1 MVDEEVTPRPA
12 ISEIRKQYED
22 EQFYQDD
29 RAAAEYAY
37 ALAVRLREVGQTDE
51 ARRYAEECVRIA
63 ESLPSNSLDDVAST
77 RQSVG
82 GVRCRTT
89 SMTAWSGRGLPIC
102 STLHRSKRRRQRRLA
117 SRCSWTG
124 P

>member
-1 MVDEEVTPRPA
+1 MVDEEVTSRPA

-22 EQFYQDD
+22 ERFYQDD

-82 GVRCRTT
+82 GVP
-89 SMTAWSGRGLPIC
+89 LPD
-102 STLHRSKRRRQRRLA
+102 HFHDGVVRARLA
-117 SRCSWTG
+117 DLLDAA
-124 P
+124 

>member
-1 MVDEEVTPRPA
+1 MVDEDATPRPS
-12 ISEIRKQYED
+12 ISEVRKQYED
-22 EQFYQDD
+22 ERFYQDD

-63 ESLPSNSLDDVAST
+63 ESLPSNSLDDVVST

-82 GVRCRTT
+82 GV
-89 SMTAWSGRGLPIC
+89 SLPD
-102 STLHRSKRRRQRRLA
+102 HFHDGVVRARLA
-117 SRCSWTG
+117 DLLNAA
-124 P
+124 